1 MTEATNLHLKF
12 FNKSGRPL
20 NFEYIGA
27 TGPVAA
33 IDSASYFF
41 TALSSS
47 SEGQINLSTLG
58 SGSFTVNQNDRNSF
72 SILPWAQKV
81 SEWLDFG
88 TNVIIQLEILGGQ
101 NIEIYVDTISIG
113 VSDITVNFTRFNG
126 NITVSSGKTV
136 TMRTSYENAPGGFY
150 RGAMYFDKVSAG
162 LFENEQIFIV
172 QEFRDGGGNQIFGYP
187 HSGITGT
194 SEPVQWRTR
203 WYNSIYGNVDVQDII
218 FTYQITENDPDLDGD
233 PTISNYPNITFPI
246 PVEST
251 DSISDGYITTSF
263 NLEAP
268 LSINV
273 ALNSVNAAAE
283 VYQRKLIVEQIIGL
297 TGGTPSKILEVD
309 FYGEIE
315 AEDERLEVLLQNL
328 GRSLTPDENLV
339 FRDHDPAEP
348 LPDFKELNIK
358 RKELLIAGEEIFP
371 YIGSYKGLINALRFF
386 GYQDLR
392 IKEYWLNLDLK
403 TNTSPGIP
411 VEENQKYLESLKKI
425 PYSNSFLIDEII
437 NNPNSGKY
445 RMVQTYGPD
454 ADGVYRLDVSGED
467 TLIPSGVFKKTALFG
482 LYYDINKVTNE
493 LNEFGYP
500 VVEDAF
506 LFSQEEVLIKLFS
519 LKEILKRKYLPVNAR
534 IVDITG
540 EGIYFNVYNTKSW
553 SDIMDRIEINL
564 GNEVDF
570 IVNPDFGYLED
581 LRNFGV
587 RNSPTSIQIP
597 MNYGATG
604 SFEVSISGSTGGT
617 SAGGA
622 LVFSTLSGNNPLIE
636 LTRGKSYTFNNG
648 TGYPFYLTTDPGLS
662 VSDPLGVIGN
672 GSTGGS
678 VIINVNPQ
686 EQNTIYYFSGVNPA
700 VLNGAINIADASISD
715 LGNTILPLTN
725 AQQYSASQNEAMITA
740 ISNFYTLKQN
750 GQIVEF
756 QDSKWDPEQFID
768 PATGLPWENPI
779 GMPIVLE
786 YDLDVWEWNEM
797 DVNWDSLYSPYTL
810 GVTGSIP
817 PNSNSILTWGN
828 INFGNYNEIEWIVN
842 KNPNSPG
849 SPYNFN
855 FRGYISD
862 FYKLAHFVPYTG
874 LYDVQCNIYDSN
886 NSILRKIEKQVLQ
899 VAPKLIDL
907 KGWTRYRENEF
918 YVWDQTIR
926 DWDSYDS
933 QWIYP
938 AEGLDRQS
946 LLEQIPSDL
955 LDFAFYGNNASEG
968 EEIEVSI
975 NSGGRGAT
983 GSFAL
988 SQNYISVLSI
998 AGVRISG
1005 TQFGLTVV
1013 TTSTPHGLQDGD
1025 FIYLRNSAD
1034 FMNGKWQVIVSPDLS
1049 PNQFK
1054 LPIVLAPQAGVLV
1067 TLSQISIDT
1076 SLYPNMEIV
1085 EEGTISVSVNG
1096 RVIGATAGGASLQS
1110 SVNSIVTEINNKITE
1125 PDFFATTLNPSAN
1138 PSVITIASPS
1148 NSGATYNG
1156 LPLTVTTTGS
1166 IQLVSSDTFL
1176 AGGVNPNSEYISWD
1190 ESQTEYP
1197 NANLKYWGTQN
1208 LVWNTFNE
1216 STWDAGYA
1224 HSWWDFEYN
1233 NTWLGGFEIH
1243 SSLVGES
1250 ISVNTGKK
1258 IQPFTSGIT
1267 FSGSGG
1273 TGASGYLMLKEVA
1286 DQLNNSGDPHITNFY
1301 YRVFPAGFENELTIT
1316 GPSRR
1321 SITNV
1326 SSPTGTFPAPPSVLG
1341 ANPVLCVDFTYATGP

>member
-1 MTEATNLHLKF
+1 MAEATNLHLRF
-12 FNKSGRPL
+12 FDKSGRPL
-20 NFEYIGA
+20 NFDYIGA
-27 TGPVAA
+27 TGPVSA
-33 IDSASYFF
+33 IDSSSFF
-41 TALSSS
+41 ITSLSSS
-47 SEGQINLSTLG
+47 SAGDINLSTLG
-58 SGSFTVNQNDRNSF
+58 SGSFTLNHNDRNSF
-72 SILPWAQKV
+72 SVLPWAQKI

-88 TNVIIQLEILGGQ
+88 TDITIFLEISGGQ
-101 NIEIYVDTISIG
+101 NIEIYVDSISIG
-113 VSDITVNFTRFNG
+113 GSDITINFTRFNG
-126 NITVSSGKTV
+126 NLIVSSDRSV
-136 TMRTSYENAPGGFY
+136 TLRTSYVNAPGGFY
-150 RGAMYFDKVSAG
+150 RGAIYFDKVSAG
-162 LFENEQIFIV
+162 LFENEQIFII
-172 QEFRDGGGNQIFGYP
+172 QEFKDGGGNSIFGYP
-187 HSGITGT
+187 HSGITGAT
-194 SEPVQWRTR
+194 EPVQWRTR
-203 WYNSIYGNVDVQDII
+203 WHNNIYGNVDVQDII
-218 FTYQITENDPDLDGD
+218 FTYQITENDPDLDDD
-233 PTISNYPNITFPI
+233 PVISNYPNLIFPI

-251 DSISDGYITTSF
+251 DSMSDGYIVTGF

-268 LSINV
+268 VSINI
-273 ALNSVNAAAE
+273 AINSVNAAAE
-283 VYQRKLIVEQIIGL
+283 VYERKLIVEQIIGL
-297 TGGTPSKILEVD
+297 TGGTPTKILEVD

-315 AEDERLEVLLQNL
+315 GEDERLEVLLQNL
-328 GRSLTPDENLV
+328 GRSLTPSENLV
-339 FRDHDPAEP
+339 FRDHDPSEP
-348 LPDFKELNIK
+348 FPDYRELNVK
-358 RKELLIAGEEIFP
+358 RKELLVAGEDIFP

-392 IKEYWLNLDLK
+392 IKEYWLNIDFK
-403 TNTSPGIP
+403 TNTSSGNA
-411 VEENQKYLESLKKI
+411 VEENQKYLDSVKRI

-454 ADGVYRLDVSGED
+454 AEGVYRLDVSGED
-467 TLIPSGVFKKTALFG
+467 TLVPSGVFKKTALFG
-482 LYYDINKVTNE
+482 LYYDLNKVTNE
-493 LNEFGYP
+493 VNEFGYP

-519 LKEILKRKYLPVNAR
+519 LKQILKNKYLPVNAR
-534 IVDITG
+534 IIDITG

-564 GNEVDF
+564 GNDVDF

-581 LRNFGV
+581 LRNFGT
-587 RNSPTSIQIP
+587 RLSPTSIQIP

-604 SFEVSISGSTGGT
+604 SFDVSISGSTGGT
-617 SAGGA
+617 AFGGA
-622 LVFSTLSGNNPLIE
+622 LVFSSISGNNPLLEI
-636 LTRGKSYTFNNG
+636 TRGKSYFFNNNTG
-648 TGYPFYLTTDPGLS
+648 TPFFLTTDPGLAQI
-662 VSDPLGVIGN
+662 DPLGVIGN
-672 GSTGGS
+672 GSTGGQIS
-678 VIINVNPQ
+678 INVNPQ
-686 EQNTIYYFSGVNPA
+686 EQNTIYYYSAANPA
-700 VLNGAINIADASISD
+700 VLNGSISVVNASLSD
-715 LGNTILPLTN
+715 LGNTILPLAN
-725 AQQYSASQNEAMITA
+725 AQQYSAPENLSMINA
-740 ISNFYTLKQN
+740 ISEFYTLKQN

-756 QDSKWDPEQFID
+756 MDSKWDPEQFID
-768 PATGLPWENPI
+768 PATGQRWVNPV

-786 YDLDVWEWNEM
+786 YDLDIWDWNEM
-797 DVNWDSLYSPYTL
+797 DVNWNSLYSPYSI
-810 GVTGSIP
+810 GVTGSAP
-817 PNSNSILTWGN
+817 PNSNSILTWDN
-828 INFGNYNEIEWIVN
+828 INFGNYNEIEWIVS

-849 SPYNFN
+849 SPYSFN

-886 NSILRKIEKQVLQ
+886 NSILRKIEKQILQ

-918 YVWDQTIR
+918 YNWDQTIR

-938 AEGLDRQS
+938 AEGKDRQS
-946 LLEQIPSDL
+946 LLEDIPFDL

-975 NSGGRGAT
+975 TSGGKGAT
-983 GSFAL
+983 GAFSL
-988 SQNYISVLSI
+988 GQNSISVVSI
-998 AGVRISG
+998 AAPRISG
-1005 TQFGLTVV
+1005 TQFGLAVV
-1013 TTSTPHGLQDGD
+1013 TTSSPHGLQDGD
-1025 FIYLRNSAD
+1025 FIFLRNSTD
-1034 FMNGKWQVIVSPDLS
+1034 FMNGKWQVIITDDLS
-1049 PNQFK
+1049 STQFK
-1054 LPIVLAPQAGVLV
+1054 LPLVLSPQAGVLV

-1096 RVIGATAGGASLQS
+1096 RVIGATAGGSSLQS
-1110 SVNSIVTEINNKITE
+1110 CVNSIVTEINNKITQ
-1125 PDFFATTLNPSAN
+1125 PDFFATTLNPAST
-1138 PSVITIASPS
+1138 PSTITIASPS

-1156 LPLTVTTTGS
+1156 LPLSVTTTGS
-1166 IQLVSSDTFL
+1166 IQLISTDSFL
-1176 AGGVNPNSEYISWD
+1176 SGGINPSSEYVTWD
-1190 ESQTEYP
+1190 ESQSEYP

-1224 HSWWDFEYN
+1224 HTWWDFEYD

-1286 DQLNNSGDPHITNFY
+1286 DQLNESGDPHITNFY
-1301 YRVFPAGFENELTIT
+1301 YRVFPSGFDNELTIT

-1321 SITNV
+1321 TITNV

>member
-1 MTEATNLHLKF
+1 MSETTNLRLRF
-12 FNKSGRPL
+12 FDKSGRPL
-20 NFEYIGA
+20 NFEYVGA
-27 TGPVAA
+27 TGPFLEV
-33 IDSASYFF
+33 DSISYFL

-47 SEGQINLSTLG
+47 LEGQINLSTLG
-58 SGSFTVNQNDRNSF
+58 SGSFTVNHNDRNSF
-72 SILPWAQKV
+72 SVLPWAQKI
-81 SEWLDFG
+81 SEWLNFG
-88 TNVIIQLEILGGQ
+88 TDVTIFLEILGGQ
-101 NIEIYVDTISIG
+101 SIEIYVDSISIG

-126 NITVSSGKTV
+126 NLIVSSGKNV
-136 TMRTSYENAPGGFY
+136 TLRTTYVNAPGGFY

-172 QEFRDGGGNQIFGYP
+172 QEFKDGGGNSIFGYP
-187 HSGITGT
+187 HSGVTGT

-203 WYNSIYGNVDVQDII
+203 WHNSIYGNVDVQDII
-218 FTYQITENDPDLDGD
+218 FTYQITENDPELEGE
-233 PTISNYPNITFPI
+233 PSILNYPNITFPI
-246 PVEST
+246 PVETS
-251 DSISDGYITTSF
+251 DSMSDGYIITNF

-268 LSINV
+268 VSINI

-283 VYQRKLIVEQIIGL
+283 VYQRRLVVEQIVGL
-297 TGGTPSKILEVD
+297 TGGAPSKILEVD

-315 AEDERLEVLLQNL
+315 GEDERLEVLLQNL
-328 GRSLTPDENLV
+328 GRSLTPSENLV
-339 FRDHDPAEP
+339 FRDHDPSEP
-348 LPDFKELNIK
+348 FPDFRELNVK
-358 RKELLIAGEEIFP
+358 RKELLIAGEDIFP

-392 IKEYWLNLDLK
+392 IKEYWLNIDYK
-403 TNTSPGIP
+403 TNVSSGNP
-411 VEENQKYLESLKKI
+411 VEENQQYLDSLKKI

-454 ADGVYRLDVSGED
+454 SDGVYRLDVSGED
-467 TLIPSGVFKKTALFG
+467 TLIPSGIFKKTALFG

-500 VVEDAF
+500 VVNDAF

-519 LKEILKRKYLPVNAR
+519 LKEILKRKYLPLNAR

-587 RNSPTSIQIP
+587 RTSATSIQIP

-604 SFEVSISGSTGGT
+604 SFNVSISGSTGGT

-622 LVFSTLSGNNPLIE
+622 LVFSSISGNNPTLEI
-636 LTRGKSYTFNNG
+636 TRGKSYTFNNNS
-648 TGYPFYLTTDPGLS
+648 GYPFYLTTDPGLTP
-662 VSDPLGVIGN
+662 SDPLGVIGN
-672 GSTGGS
+672 GSTGGQI
-678 VIINVNPQ
+678 IINVNPQ
-686 EQNTIYYFSGVNPA
+686 EQNIIYYYSGVNPA
-700 VLNGAINIADASISD
+700 VLSGSINVLDASISD
-715 LGNTILPLTN
+715 LVNIVLPL
-725 AQQYSASQNEAMITA
+725 ASSQQYSAPQNQSMLTA

-768 PATGLPWENPI
+768 PATGLPWVNPI

-786 YDLDVWEWNEM
+786 YDLDTWEWNEM
-797 DVNWDSLYSPYTL
+797 DVNWDSLYSPYSI

-817 PNSNSILTWGN
+817 PNSNSILTWDN
-828 INFGNYNEIEWIVN
+828 INFGNYNEIEWILN
-842 KNPNSPG
+842 KNANSPG
-849 SPYNFN
+849 SPYNFQ

-886 NSILRKIEKQVLQ
+886 NSILRKIEKQILQ

-918 YVWDQTIR
+918 YLWDQTIR

-938 AEGLDRQS
+938 AEGLDRKS
-946 LLEQIPSDL
+946 LDQQIPSDL

-975 NSGGRGAT
+975 ESGGRGAT
-983 GSFAL
+983 GSF
-988 SQNYISVLSI
+988 SITQNSIPVVSIS
-998 AGVRISG
+998 APRISG
-1005 TQFGLTVV
+1005 TQFGLAVV
-1013 TTSTPHGLQDGD
+1013 TTSSPHGLQNGD
-1025 FIYLRNSAD
+1025 FIFLRNSAA
-1034 FMNGKWQVIVSPDLS
+1034 FMNGKWQVIVTNDLS
-1049 PNQFK
+1049 PTQFK
-1054 LPIVLAPQAGVLV
+1054 IPIVLSPQSGVLV

-1085 EEGTISVSVNG
+1085 EEGTISVSING
-1096 RVIGATAGGASLQS
+1096 RVIGATAGGSSLQS
-1110 SVNSIVTEINNKITE
+1110 CVNSIVTEINNKITE
-1125 PDFFATTLNPSAN
+1125 PDFFATSLDPSAI
-1138 PSVITIASPS
+1138 PSTVTIASPS
-1148 NSGATYNG
+1148 SSGASYNG
-1156 LPLTVTTTGS
+1156 LPLSVTTSGS
-1166 IQLVSSDTFL
+1166 IQVVSTDSFL
-1176 AGGVNPNSEYISWD
+1176 AGGINPSSEYVLWD
-1190 ESQTEYP
+1190 ESLTEYP

-1208 LVWNTFNE
+1208 LVWDTFNE
-1216 STWDAGYA
+1216 VTWDAGYA
-1224 HSWWDFEYN
+1224 HSWWDFEYA
-1233 NTWLGGFEIH
+1233 NTWLGGFEVH

-1258 IQPFTSGIT
+1258 ILPFTSGIT

-1301 YRVFPAGFENELTIT
+1301 YRVFPSGFENELTIT